1 MHANREIFQLPISEG
16 ASPGCLKLLS
26 LHIHKSCCAPG
37 EYLIHKG
44 DALQYIYY
52 LCNGSMEVVQDSK
65 VFGHLMYVSCLL
77 DDWNMVA
84 FPVNVTINSSWNL
97 REGTTRRS

>member
-1 MHANREIFQLPISEG
+1 
-16 ASPGCLKLLS
+16 
-26 LHIHKSCCAPG
+26 
-37 EYLIHKG
+37 
-44 DALQYIYY
+44 
-52 LCNGSMEVVQDSK
+52 MEVVQDSK